1 MSNSMSVL
9 PQFIYIV
16 LVGLIATGFIVIG
29 QAWISRRIGKQD
41 CLKAVPP
48 AHSPAVSTDTNARE
62 GSIGEWEALS
72 IIRRPLLTASET
84 AFFRALQDAV
94 GTDCVIFTQI
104 PLWTMLDTAS
114 ADPKLYRAFRNRIS
128 LKRVDFALMNAATME
143 PYMVVEL
150 DDRSHKREDRMKRDA
165 FVEAV
170 LDRAGIPLLR
180 IPVASTYPTPKLR
193 QLLGINSPQTRTA

>member
-1 MSNSMSVL
+1 MSVL

-29 QAWISRRIGKQD
+29 QALITRRVGKRD
-41 CLKAVPP
+41 CLKAVAPTN
-48 AHSPAVSTDTNARE
+48 SPAVSTDTNSQE
-62 GSIGEWEALS
+62 DLIGELEAHS

-84 AFFRALQDAV
+84 AFFRALQEAV
-94 GTDCVIFTQI
+94 GTDYVIFTQI

-114 ADPKLYRAFRNRIS
+114 ADPKLSRSFRNRIS

-165 FVEAV
+165 FVAAV

-180 IPVASTYPTPKLR
+180 IPVAPTYFPPKLK
-193 QLLGINSPQTRTA
+193 QLLGINNVQKRTA